1 MAANQGGAGDRDAS
15 WGEDKA
21 QWAERKLSKM
31 EDRIRGPGGAFT
43 TEREQRQPDDQTP
56 ASSHA
61 KPECYNVTYTQRQSE
76 ELWQAVWVPVGA
88 ITNWYMKMAVLHVA
102 VFSCVRRP
110 LLSCAWEGNSSRLL
124 RWDSDECG
132 LRLQDSSHWSFDYP
146 PHYRQRSLSLLP
158 CILWTFSF

>member
-15 WGEDKA
+15 WGEDEA

-88 ITNWYMKMAVLHVA
+88 ITNWYMKMAVLHVSA
-102 VFSCVRRP
+102 PVACLRGKQLEATTMGQWRVWPTTSGQLALVIW
-110 LLSCAWEGNSSRLL
+110 LS
-124 RWDSDECG
+124 
-132 LRLQDSSHWSFDYP
+132 